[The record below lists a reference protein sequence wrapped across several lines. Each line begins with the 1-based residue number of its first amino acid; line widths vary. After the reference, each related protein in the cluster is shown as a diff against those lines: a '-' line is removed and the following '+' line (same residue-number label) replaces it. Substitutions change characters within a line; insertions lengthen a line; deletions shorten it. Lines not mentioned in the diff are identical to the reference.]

1 MSNNYQWSI
10 VRHLLVNLNTY
21 VKHVLGTHVGFHH
34 SPHQHFDS
42 FISCIHLFA
51 SLCLPHLS
59 TRIGTKTELIFLNR
73 QLKNLYK
80 MASEEP
86 MTPVEYVINTLK
98 VRFVELSVL
107 VHHLRTSS
115 NLCNAYEFRL
125 SLLSRLCW
133 RWDMFCLQLLNRKR
147 TKEGN
152 ETRSQILKW
161 MVTQSKSVVT
171 RRARI
176 PRVAAGISF

>member
-1 MSNNYQWSI
+1 
-10 VRHLLVNLNTY
+10 
-21 VKHVLGTHVGFHH
+21 
-34 SPHQHFDS
+34 
-42 FISCIHLFA
+42 
-51 SLCLPHLS
+51 
-59 TRIGTKTELIFLNR
+59 
-73 QLKNLYK
+73 

-115 NLCNAYEFRL
+115 NLCNVYEFRS
-125 SLLSRLCW
+125 SLLSPLCW

-147 TKEGN
+147 MKEGN

-161 MVTQSKSVVT
+161 KVTLPNGVIVEFVGVCKSPGVG
-171 RRARI
+171 RRWCG
-176 PRVAAGISF
+176 PEGDPLSFSPY